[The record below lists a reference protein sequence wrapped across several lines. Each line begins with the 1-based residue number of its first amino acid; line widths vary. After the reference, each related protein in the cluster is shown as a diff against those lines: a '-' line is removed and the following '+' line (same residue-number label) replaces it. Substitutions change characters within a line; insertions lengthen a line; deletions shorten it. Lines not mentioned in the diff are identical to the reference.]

1 MYTSNVPLSLL
12 ENEGWKDFFQK
23 LHPSFKLP
31 SRYQLSNKLLDNEY
45 KSVQEKV
52 KEKIQSSEAL
62 TLLSDGWT
70 DINGTALINILF
82 TTPEPVF
89 YTSIDTKLERHTGEY
104 ICSILSQAID
114 EIGQDKVRAV
124 ITDNAANMKLAWRL
138 LKDKYPTL
146 ITYGCQ
152 THACHGL
159 NLLIRD
165 IINLPLIKKVLG
177 KCLKIIK
184 FFTQKQ
190 LPRQWLKK
198 VQLEKGGKE
207 IALTKPVETRWG
219 SHLASFESILKNR
232 EYLQTLAI
240 TQDFKDN
247 IKPRLLNTIL
257 YDKRF

>member
-1 MYTSNVPLSLL
+1 VPLSLL
-12 ENEGWKDFFQK
+12 ENEWRKEFFQK
-23 LHPSFKLP
+23 LRPSFKLP

-52 KEKIQSSEAL
+52 KQKIQSSETL

-89 YTSIDTKLERHTGEY
+89 YTSIDSKLERHTGEY

-114 EIGQDKVRAV
+114 EVDQDKITAV

-152 THACHGL
+152 AGYIQFRREKSFNYLILKTPYL
-159 NLLIRD
+159 QNLRFRPD
-165 IINLPLIKKVLG
+165 
-177 KCLKIIK
+177 
-184 FFTQKQ
+184 
-190 LPRQWLKK
+190 
-198 VQLEKGGKE
+198 
-207 IALTKPVETRWG
+207 
-219 SHLASFESILKNR
+219 SILGYMHFR
-232 EYLQTLAI
+232 PAV
-240 TQDFKDN
+240 
-247 IKPRLLNTIL
+247 PVVLNKI
-257 YDKRF
+257 Y

>member
-1 MYTSNVPLSLL
+1 L
-12 ENEGWKDFFQK
+12 KD
-23 LHPSFKLP
+23 
-31 SRYQLSNKLLDNEY
+31 
-45 KSVQEKV
+45 
-52 KEKIQSSEAL
+52 I
-62 TLLSDGWT
+62 G
-70 DINGTALINILF
+70 
-82 TTPEPVF
+82 
-89 YTSIDTKLERHTGEY
+89 TGEY
-104 ICSILSQAID
+104 ICSILSQ
-114 EIGQDKVRAV
+114 DKVRAV
-124 ITDNAANMKLAWRL
+124 ITDHAANMKLAWRL

-152 THACHGL
+152 AHGL

-177 KCLKIIK
+177 KCMKIIK

-190 LPRQWLKK
+190 LPRQWLKN

-219 SHLASFESILKNR
+219 SYLASFESILKNR

-247 IKPRLLNTIL
+247 IKPRFLNTIL

>member
-1 MYTSNVPLSLL
+1 L
-12 ENEGWKDFFQK
+12 KD
-23 LHPSFKLP
+23 
-31 SRYQLSNKLLDNEY
+31 
-45 KSVQEKV
+45 
-52 KEKIQSSEAL
+52 I
-62 TLLSDGWT
+62 G
-70 DINGTALINILF
+70 
-82 TTPEPVF
+82 
-89 YTSIDTKLERHTGEY
+89 TGEY
-104 ICSILSQAID
+104 ICSILS
-114 EIGQDKVRAV
+114 QDKVRAV

-152 THACHGL
+152 AHGL

-177 KCLKIIK
+177 KCMKIIK

-190 LPRQWLKK
+190 LPRQWLKN

-232 EYLQTLAI
+232 EHLQTLAI
-240 TQDFKDN
+240 TFKDN